1 MVSLYG
7 LAAVMKITILTSCH
21 YCLSP
26 VQLQKYS
33 RSMMLSI
40 LAQKAS
46 YVQQLAETAF
56 FEDLLHRE
64 MYVYLGKEK
73 KQEKYGLFPEIPFS
87 RLDSQLVFLM
97 LYVRNET

>member
-1 MVSLYG
+1 
-7 LAAVMKITILTSCH
+7 
-21 YCLSP
+21 
-26 VQLQKYS
+26 
-33 RSMMLSI
+33 MLSI

-73 KQEKYGLFPEIPFS
+73 NRKNTAFFLRS
-87 RLDSQLVFLM
+87 HLVDWILNW
-97 LYVRNET
+97 YS